1 MTKIQRENRKK
12 RKTRKGI
19 QVRVNSFSTSQSV
32 IFSSRTSL
40 FYRTNVSASAHKSCI
55 LRNCCKNTKITT
67 IEYVLE
73 NSEILTVS
81 SQLSS
86 ARSSFNMRV
95 VSNPA
100 LLFFRV
106 STTSEQ
112 TLNILCF
119 WWWSLWYNWAK
130 REHFEQTPK
139 FWKIGKIRQIATFI
153 SKILQNQVNLTS
165 YFHTAQ
171 FENFCQLKIRQIEE
185 SDI

>member
-12 RKTRKGI
+12 KKTRKGI

-119 WWWSLWYNWAK
+119 
-130 REHFEQTPK
+130 
-139 FWKIGKIRQIATFI
+139 
-153 SKILQNQVNLTS
+153 
-165 YFHTAQ
+165 
-171 FENFCQLKIRQIEE
+171 
-185 SDI
+185 